1 MRCRLIS
8 HVVLTL
14 AFCCAS
20 PLIAVALSEQGAAA
34 KDMKDI
40 QGTWKVVKME
50 ANGESAPPEIVGS
63 MVLVFKD
70 NSLTFKPGEPGYT
83 NFTFKLNPTAKPAA
97 FDMTHVDGKSKGETK
112 RGIYSLKKDRLKICF
127 GKLNGRPKKFTS
139 GNGQAMYV
147 LERVKSE

>member
-50 ANGESAPPEIVGS
+50 ANGEPAPPEIVGS

-83 NFTFKLNPTAKPAA
+83 NFTFKLNPMAKPAA

-112 RGIYSLKKDRLKICF
+112 RGI
-127 GKLNGRPKKFTS
+127 
-139 GNGQAMYV
+139 
-147 LERVKSE
+147 